1 MSTFA
6 TAGWI
11 VMAALWLLVAFY
23 VYRIIRQNGSER
35 LVRCP
40 ETGAITLVSIA
51 PAARRDGDASALE
64 VRHCALWQDRQED
77 CAQGCLTRYPE
88 MSPGYRVNLRALRPF
103 AK

>member
-6 TAGWI
+6 MAGWI

-51 PAARRDGDASALE
+51 HAARREGDAPAPE
-64 VRHCALWQDRQED
+64 IRRCALWQDRQD
-77 CAQGCLTRYPE
+77 CAQGCLTRHAE
-88 MSPGYRVNLRALRPF
+88 MSPGYRVNLQALRPF
-103 AK
+103 SK

>member
-11 VMAALWLLVAFY
+11 VMAVLWLVVAIY

-40 ETGAITLVSIA
+40 ETGAITLVSISS
-51 PAARRDGDASALE
+51 AAWRDGNGSAPE
-64 VRHCALWQDRQED
+64 VRHCALWQDRQD
-77 CAQGCLTRYPE
+77 CVQGCLARHPE
-88 MSPGYRVNLRALRPF
+88 MSPSYRLNLQALRPF
-103 AK
+103 TK